1 MRWLDYRYQN
11 TFILQNELILG
22 VTAHKE
28 GRSHSQG
35 GTKFQKVEF
44 LMEYADL
51 ISCQIKSNCV
61 KDAMKTFKKI
71 KYFKLDSMN
80 AKDVE
85 NALEPLN
92 QGINNRLLL
101 INNEN

>member
-1 MRWLDYRYQN
+1 
-11 TFILQNELILG
+11 
-22 VTAHKE
+22 
-28 GRSHSQG
+28 
-35 GTKFQKVEF
+35 
-44 LMEYADL
+44 MEYKDL

-85 NALEPLN
+85 NTLEPFN
-92 QGINNRLLL
+92 KGIYNRLPL
-101 INNEN
+101 I